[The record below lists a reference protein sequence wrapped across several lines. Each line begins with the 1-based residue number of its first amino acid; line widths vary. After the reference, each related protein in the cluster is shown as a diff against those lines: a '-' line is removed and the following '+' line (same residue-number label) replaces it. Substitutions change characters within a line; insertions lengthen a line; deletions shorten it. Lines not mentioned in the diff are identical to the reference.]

1 MLYVSNNSNDN
12 SNDNS
17 NIDYKTRKYNEAT
30 IDLETFRK
38 EYNFTDKEEIIHV
51 FINMSLQSNAF
62 INFGND
68 YQKFSGKKIRL
79 YFHKLNSIDMIC
91 DVFVENKEIFNK
103 ITNIILYSDF
113 DYHTRLRD
121 VIDKYIINNNIHNY
135 FIYY

>member
-1 MLYVSNNSNDN
+1 MSILYVSNTNNSDDCK
-12 SNDNS
+12 S
-17 NIDYKTRKYNEAT
+17 IKYKQA
-30 IDLETFRK
+30 ILDLETFRK
-38 EYNFTDKEEIIHV
+38 EYNFTEKDEIIHV

-62 INFGND
+62 INFCND
-68 YQKFSGKKIRL
+68 YHKFSGKKIRL

-91 DVFVENKEIFNK
+91 DIFVENKEIFNK
-103 ITNIILYSDF
+103 ITNIILYYDF